1 MNNNNKNTNRYGGI
15 SWALILILA
24 ILGVWWLA
32 LPLLFIKLFSTPS
45 SAQKKEAPS
54 LKHEDTYTEK
64 LRKKEVTEEKVKK
77 TVKKIFEAPS
87 DGKLNYI
94 LLIVFGIIL
103 ILFSLILLAALA
115 DGYDAFLL
123 VMFLTNLIGG
133 GAMTAKG
140 FLMKKAIAR
149 YAAYKA
155 IIGMNKAM
163 EISTLAKKVGV
174 KERRVEKDLQKMIEN
189 GYFGEGAYINK
200 ELGYFFVDS
209 AADAELNEAMRAA
222 HEKTAEVARQEA
234 ARQSAS
240 VYEQFLTQIRDVN
253 DRIPG
258 KEMSQKIYRIED
270 ITREIFRIVQEEP
283 EKRAKI
289 DRFMKYFL
297 PTTLKLLE
305 TYATL
310 EKSPAEGENIN
321 QSRRS
326 IEIAM
331 DTIVDGFQNQLDQ
344 LYKTDAL
351 NIETEIDVL
360 TQMMNQEKSGTSSE
374 FNIKKPA
381 AQGSGSATA
390 QAVQQK

>member
-163 EISTLAKKVGV
+163 EVSTLAKKVGV

-381 AQGSGSATA
+381 AQGSGSVAA
-390 QAVQQK
+390 QAAQQK